1 MTQEQDTSPETDAA
15 RMADAIDTA
24 KKQRRGGQP
33 KAAFK
38 GRLLPAVVMIG
49 LAAGFLVFVYWPKP
63 EKTLATGS
71 AEQFQTN
78 NGDPFGL
85 LARPQQQPAPAA
97 EPDPELLE
105 QIAALKAELEALR
118 NQPKAEAPPAAEQQ
132 EDNGNDEKIEELL
145 AQLTKLQATF
155 DDAQKENRRAL
166 EERDRQL
173 KIMQAN
179 LDAARLRGLN
189 ETPPDH
195 SDEDL
200 YQQRVNSPMVAYARS
215 GNSETATGDSAAAR
229 MMSNNE
235 LFAREQAKPA
245 TVEKAKVIAN
255 PANTVMQGTMIQ
267 AALET
272 AINTDLPGAIRAITT
287 EDVHSFDGSRV
298 LIPRGS
304 HVVGAYSDDIVL
316 GQRRV
321 MIVWHRIIMPD
332 NQTVNIGAYGGDA
345 IGRSGASGKVDTHFT
360 ERFGSAA
367 LVSLITLAPALL
379 IEDKGDNDKSSDI
392 AAAMSQSLSGAL
404 GNTLSAYLNRKPTLG
419 IDQGSEIT
427 IMVDRDLEIF

>member
-1 MTQEQDTSPETDAA
+1 MTQEQDTSPEADAA

-24 KKQRRGGQP
+24 KKQRRGGQSS
-33 KAAFK
+33 AAFK

-49 LAAGFLVFVYWPKP
+49 VAAGFLVFVYWPKP
-63 EKTLATGS
+63 EKTLETGS
-71 AEQFQTN
+71 AEQFQTG
-78 NGDPFGL
+78 NGDPFGQI
-85 LARPQQQPAPAA
+85 AKPVPQPAPPA
-97 EPDPELLE
+97 EPDPELLK
-105 QIAALKAELEALR
+105 QLAALKAELDALR
-118 NQPKAEAPPAAEQQ
+118 NQPPQ
-132 EDNGNDEKIEELL
+132 EPQPVEDDGADEKIEQLL

-189 ETPPDH
+189 EAPPDH

-215 GNSETATGDSAAAR
+215 GNSETAAGGDNGEVHK
-229 MMSNNE
+229 MSNNE

-245 TVEKAKVIAN
+245 TVEKAAIIAN

-345 IGRSGASGKVDTHFT
+345 IGRSGASGKVDTHFSA
-360 ERFGSAA
+360 RFGSAA
-367 LVSLITLAPALL
+367 LISLITLAPALL
-379 IEDKGDNDKSSDI
+379 IEDKGDNNNGSDI
-392 AAAMSQSLSGAL
+392 ADAMAQNLSGAL